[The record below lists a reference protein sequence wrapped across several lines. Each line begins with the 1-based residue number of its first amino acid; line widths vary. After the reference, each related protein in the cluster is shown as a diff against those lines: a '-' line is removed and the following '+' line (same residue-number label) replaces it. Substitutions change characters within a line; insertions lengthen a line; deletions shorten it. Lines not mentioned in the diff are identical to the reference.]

1 MVSWR
6 PPASAPRPSTMDPRF
21 SIPDPPYCAGLL
33 ARPVFPPPRSAAIRL
48 ARRGTAASGTEPR
61 ALAPEP
67 LSEGKH
73 DVYHTCLLAARLL
86 FAVGSR
92 VPSLDTGNASGP
104 SLKSWSTCW
113 LHKVDCPVMVITQRA
128 RVHLRRRV
136 QARTTRV
143 FAVLPARPSEIR
155 TAGSQKS

>member
-1 MVSWR
+1 
-6 PPASAPRPSTMDPRF
+6 MDPRF

-113 LHKVDCPVMVITQRA
+113 LHKVDCPVMVMWAHSVLECICDGESRQEPLESSPCCPRDLLRYVQRD
-128 RVHLRRRV
+128 L
-136 QARTTRV
+136 
-143 FAVLPARPSEIR
+143 
-155 TAGSQKS
+155 KSP